1 MARVKRAVHNK
12 KKHKAI
18 LEQAQGYYLSLIHI

>member
-1 MARVKRAVHNK
+1 MARVKRAVHAR

-18 LEQAQGYYLSLIHI
+18 LEKA